1 MRRAEIGVRSGVGAG
16 GGLGCGPV
24 EGLRNIGRR
33 RMAKGMR
40 KAHIVVGSHNSD
52 DISESDD
59 TNALLEDDHHA
70 HHVILSQISLQ

>member
-1 MRRAEIGVRSGVGAG
+1 VRRGVGAG

-52 DISESDD
+52 DIIESAESDAQRPLPSWI
-59 TNALLEDDHHA
+59 TPHNM
-70 HHVILSQISLQ
+70 IRSQISI